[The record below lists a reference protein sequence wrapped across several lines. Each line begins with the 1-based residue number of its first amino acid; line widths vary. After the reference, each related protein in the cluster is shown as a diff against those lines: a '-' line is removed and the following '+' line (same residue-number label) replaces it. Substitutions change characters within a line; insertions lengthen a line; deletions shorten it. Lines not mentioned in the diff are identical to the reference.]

1 MWSGVL
7 RSEIFEKYNV
17 KNWEELLKRYHWGKV
32 NRGQSKSVNIR
43 GGGINKALIL
53 NG

>member
-17 KNWEELLKRYHWGKV
+17 KNWAELLKKYHWGKV
-32 NRGQSKSVNIR
+32 NRGQSKSVKQSWRWN
-43 GGGINKALIL
+43 
-53 NG
+53 